1 MRYDTFM
8 PGQKSGTKL
17 KIGIV
22 GCGAIGGSLAR
33 IVREEFRGK
42 MRVSA
47 LFDLRAEH
55 ASALAGRLHIAVKT
69 AVARDLKAVIKAS
82 DLVVEAASA
91 SASYDIA
98 CECLKAG
105 RSVMVMSVG
114 GIVDRVERLVRE
126 AERTGARI
134 YVPSGA
140 LAGIDALKAAGGARS
155 ARLKS
160 VTLTTIKNPASFSGV
175 DYLRRRKI
183 DPAGINKDTVLFDG
197 RAEKAVRCFPQN
209 INVAAVLSLAGL
221 GARATRV
228 RIIASPCVKKNIHE
242 VRIESDAAVI
252 TTRTENVPHPE
263 NRKTSYL
270 AVLAAA
276 AVLRQII
283 SPVSVGT

>member
-1 MRYDTFM
+1 ML
-8 PGQKSGTKL
+8 GQKSGTRL
-17 KIGIV
+17 KIGIA

-33 IVREEFRGK
+33 IVREEFGRE

-55 ASALAGRLHIAVKT
+55 AAALAGRLHIAAKT
-69 AVARDLKAVIKAS
+69 AVARDLKALIKAS

-114 GIVDRVERLVRE
+114 GIVDKVERLLRE
-126 AERTGARI
+126 AERSGARI

-140 LAGIDALKAAGGARS
+140 LAGIDALKAAGG

-209 INVAAVLSLAGL
+209 INVAAVLSLAGM

-228 RIIASPCVKKNIHE
+228 RIIASPFVKKNIHE

-276 AVLRQII
+276 AVLRQIT